1 MRIAY
6 LEDDPDQASLI
17 RNWLEGAGHICHY
30 FDRGHALQRSL
41 ARESFDL
48 YLLDWH
54 LPDTDGLQVLKEIR
68 SSLPQALVIFATA
81 RDRDDDIAR
90 VLQAGAD
97 DYITKPVRQGELLA
111 RIEAVARR
119 LRGGQASSE
128 LVELAPFRIN
138 RGARTVE
145 REGLCIELTDKEYA
159 LAEFFFLHAGKVV
172 SRQHLLEAVWGLQA
186 KAQTRTVDTHV
197 SRLRTKLGLGGEH
210 GWRLASVHQFGYRLE
225 RADQ

>member
-6 LEDDPDQASLI
+6 LEDDADQATLI
-17 RNWLEGAGHICHY
+17 RKWLEEAGHICHY

-68 SSLPQALVIFATA
+68 TSVPAALVIFATA

-90 VLQAGAD
+90 GLQAGAD

-119 LRGGQASSE
+119 VRGTQATPE
-128 LVELAPFRIN
+128 VLELAPFRLN
-138 RGARTVE
+138 RSARAVD
-145 REGLCIELTDKEYA
+145 RDGRRVALTDKEYA
-159 LAEFFFLHAGKVV
+159 LA
-172 SRQHLLEAVWGLQA
+172 GLQA